1 MKKKLFI
8 TTFSLCLAALF
19 VGITIGFTVIY
30 TDFKETPWSTAA
42 LWALLAFVCLAMVF
56 AGISV
61 LTSVTL
67 SRKISNR
74 VNSID
79 FDAPDKSRLPKEF
92 APLCKRIENQN
103 KEMEKRFNAITS
115 KHESQDSLRQQFT
128 ANVSHELKTPL
139 TSVSGYAELI
149 RDGMVEGENISRFAG
164 KIFDESQRMIN
175 LVGDIIKLSQFDEKD
190 INVKIERINLLNLC
204 KTVISGL
211 EPLAAKQNVTINLS
225 GDDVEINGAELIV
238 EEIIHNLVK
247 NAVKYN
253 RPGGT
258 VTVQVFKNDQEANI
272 TISDTGIGI
281 AEENLPRLFERFY
294 RVDKGRSR
302 QMGGTG
308 LGLAIVKHI
317 VRSMNGEIEVHSKL
331 GEGTEFLIT
340 LPLAPKENPE
350 KDTIFDDED

>member
-30 TDFKETPWSTAA
+30 TDFRETPWSTAA
-42 LWALLAFVCLAMVF
+42 LWALLVFVCFAAVF

-79 FDAPDKSRLPKEF
+79 FDAPDKSRIPKEF
-92 APLCKRIENQN
+92 DPLCRRIENQN
-103 KEMEKRFNAITS
+103 KEMEKRFQAITAN
-115 KHESQDSLRQQFT
+115 HESQDSLRQQFT

-190 INVKIERINLLNLC
+190 INVKIEKINLLNLC

-225 GDDVEINGAELIV
+225 GDNVEINGAELIV

-253 RPGGT
+253 KDGGK
-258 VTVQVFKNDQEANI
+258 VDVSVRQCLDGIELSV
-272 TISDTGIGI
+272 SDTGIGI
-281 AEENLPRLFERFY
+281 PEEDIDHIFERFY
-294 RVDKGRSR
+294 RVDKSHSKDI
-302 QMGGTG
+302 GGTG
-308 LGLAIVKHI
+308 LGLSIVKHGAMFHNASLS
-317 VRSMNGEIEVHSKL
+317 VESKL
-331 GEGTEFLIT
+331 GTGT
-340 LPLAPKENPE
+340 
-350 KDTIFDDED
+350 TIRVLF

>member
-253 RPGGT
+253 KDGGK
-258 VTVQVFKNDQEANI
+258 VDVSVRQCLDGIELSV
-272 TISDTGIGI
+272 SDTGIGI
-281 AEENLPRLFERFY
+281 PEEDIDHIFERFY
-294 RVDKGRSR
+294 RVDKSHSKDI
-302 QMGGTG
+302 GGTG
-308 LGLAIVKHI
+308 LGLSIVKHGAMFHNASLS
-317 VRSMNGEIEVHSKL
+317 VESKL
-331 GEGTEFLIT
+331 GTGT
-340 LPLAPKENPE
+340 
-350 KDTIFDDED
+350 TIRVLF

>member
-30 TDFKETPWSTAA
+30 TDFRETPWSTAA
-42 LWALLAFVCLAMVF
+42 LWALLVFVCFAAVF

-79 FDAPDKSRLPKEF
+79 FDKPDKSRVPKEF
-92 APLCKRIENQN
+92 DPLCRRIENQN

-253 RPGGT
+253 KDGGT
-258 VTVQVFKNDQEANI
+258 VDVSVRQCLDGIELSV
-272 TISDTGIGI
+272 SDTGIGI
-281 AEENLPRLFERFY
+281 PEEDIDHIFERFY
-294 RVDKGRSR
+294 RVDKSHSKDI
-302 QMGGTG
+302 GGTG
-308 LGLAIVKHI
+308 LGLSIVKHGAMFHNASLS
-317 VRSMNGEIEVHSKL
+317 VESKL
-331 GEGTEFLIT
+331 GEGT
-340 LPLAPKENPE
+340 
-350 KDTIFDDED
+350 TIRVLF

>member
-8 TTFSLCLAALF
+8 TTFSLCLAALCI
-19 VGITIGFTVIY
+19 GITIGFTVIY
-30 TDFKETPWSTAA
+30 TDFRETPWSTAA
-42 LWALLAFVCLAMVF
+42 LWALLAFVCFAAVF
-56 AGISV
+56 AGIAGLASV
-61 LTSVTL
+61 NL

-79 FDAPDKSRLPKEF
+79 FDAPDKSRVPKEF
-92 APLCKRIENQN
+92 DPLCRRIENQN
-103 KEMEKRFNAITS
+103 KEMEKRFQAITAN
-115 KHESQDSLRQQFT
+115 HESQDSLRQQFT

-190 INVKIERINLLNLC
+190 INVKIEKINLLNLC

-211 EPLAAKQNVTINLS
+211 ESLAKKQNVTINLH

-253 RPGGT
+253 KNGGK
-258 VTVQVFKNDQEANI
+258 VDVSVRQCLDGIELSV
-272 TISDTGIGI
+272 SDTGIGI
-281 AEENLPRLFERFY
+281 PKDDLDHIFERFY
-294 RVDKGRSR
+294 RVDKSHSKDI
-302 QMGGTG
+302 GGTG
-308 LGLAIVKHI
+308 LGLSIVKHGAMFHNASLS
-317 VRSMNGEIEVHSKL
+317 VESKL
-331 GEGTEFLIT
+331 GEGT
-340 LPLAPKENPE
+340 
-350 KDTIFDDED
+350 TIRVLF